1 MGSPMGPMSQR
12 GGPMGANPT
21 MGAPQPPMML
31 NPAFQQWAQMAQ
43 AWMAEKQRREDQFR
57 QACEL
62 LKEDASTSYKI
73 DIEADSTIA
82 ADQEAEKAARTEF
95 LRAITPF
102 METILPQMVQNPALA
117 PLGKE
122 LMMFA
127 VRGFSISRGLE
138 DAFETALDQLMKAP
152 PPPPQQHGNTKSPAE
167 VAAEAQTEQTKAQV
181 DMKEIAAD
189 MMKTQVEAA
198 LKTQELQQD
207 QQQHA
212 ADFALR
218 QRELAG
224 REALQAARMSHM
236 AARDTQGLV

>member
-1 MGSPMGPMSQR
+1 MGSPMGPMGQPS
-12 GGPMGANPT
+12 M
-21 MGAPQPPMML
+21 MGAPQPMMML
-31 NPAFQQWAQMAQ
+31 NPAFQQWSQMAQ
-43 AWMAEKQRREDQFR
+43 AWMAEKKRREDEFR
-57 QACEL
+57 QACQL
-62 LKEDASTSYKI
+62 IKEDAATSYKI

-82 ADQEAEKAARTEF
+82 ADEEAEKAARTEF

-102 METILPQMVQNPALA
+102 LETLLPQMQQNPALA

-122 LMMFA
+122 LVMFA
-127 VRGFSISRGLE
+127 VRGFRISRQLE
-138 DAFETALDQLMKAP
+138 DSFETALDQMIKAP
-152 PPPPQQHGNTKSPAE
+152 PQPPQQHGNTKSPAE

-189 MMKTQVEAA
+189 MMQTQVEAA
-198 LKTQELQQD
+198 LKTQEMQQNA
-207 QQQHA
+207 QQHA
-212 ADFALR
+212 ADLAFR